1 MNYSSEK
8 KLKHFGFN
16 YSSPAI
22 RNKKKWQKNYVPKNF
37 KNFGFDFFDGNSL
50 GIGYAGYK
58 YKKIYFDKVA
68 KNLIKK
74 FNLTSKSKV
83 LDIGCAK
90 GCLIYDLYRSGI
102 QVKGLDVSF
111 YAKNK
116 SVPQMKNKISLIPN
130 LNFLDEK
137 YDLIISLNVF
147 NYFEYS
153 KIDKVIKAIRENSKN
168 NFLIIETVSSSKN
181 KKNFLCSDPNY
192 KISETKDWWENKLR
206 KLNFSTENVF
216 FRDLS

>member
-168 NFLIIETVSSSKN
+168 NFLIIETVSNSKN

-216 FRDLS
+216 YRDLS